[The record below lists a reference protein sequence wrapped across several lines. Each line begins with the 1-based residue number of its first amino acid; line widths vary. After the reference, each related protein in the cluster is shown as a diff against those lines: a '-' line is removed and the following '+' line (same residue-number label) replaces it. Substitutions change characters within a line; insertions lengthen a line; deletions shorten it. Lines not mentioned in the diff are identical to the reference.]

1 MSTSIA
7 ISTMAATQSAAA
19 NAAAREAK
27 EKACVVLVQSYEAK
41 GATVEEMRS
50 YAECVNT
57 LHPDDLSPGAVS
69 ALKVCV
75 LVCFGFA
82 AFFWWRERKSWAT
95 DLFDQLAMSFVGFGV
110 GVVVCLA
117 VALLLWV
124 VA

>member
-1 MSTSIA
+1 
-7 ISTMAATQSAAA
+7 MAATQAAAA

-27 EKACVVLVQSYEAK
+27 EKACVVLIQSYEAK

-75 LVCFGFA
+75 LVCFA
-82 AFFWWRERKSWAT
+82 CAVIFWWRERRDWDGDIAGQFMCW
-95 DLFDQLAMSFVGFGV
+95 LIGFLVG
-110 GVVVCLA
+110 A
-117 VALLLWV
+117 VLCIAAALLSWV